1 MKALGLTGG
10 IGMGKSAASDLIA
23 KRGIPVID
31 TDLLARQLV
40 KPGQPALGEIAGIF
54 GKHLLDESGLLR
66 RGELA
71 RLVFADPSARQ
82 KLESI
87 LHPKIRQLWRSQ
99 VNDWN
104 QQGKALAIVVIPL
117 LFETNAEKE
126 LDATIC
132 IACSA
137 ATQRQRLLTRGW
149 SAEQIEQ
156 RLAAQL
162 PIEQKIS
169 RSNFVLWNEASLEVL
184 SAQLDL
190 VLGRV

>member
-40 KPGQPALGEIAGIF
+40 EPGQSALAEITSEFGTGI
-54 GKHLLDESGLLR
+54 LDHQGRLR